1 MLTQIWAHRGASA
14 YAPENTLAAF
24 GLAAEMGANGIELDV
39 HMSRDGSLVVV
50 HDEKVNRTSNGS
62 GYVKDMTLAELK
74 KFNFSEGSKAYP
86 QERIPTLK
94 EVYELIAQTDIK
106 INVELKCDKI
116 IYEGLWD
123 KLIELEQQ
131 TKMQGRILYSSF
143 NWDVLTK
150 LLNVDNGAKVGLL
163 YKTNIKTPWKY
174 AAELGACALHP
185 KYLFPLRTPEL
196 ISACHERGFLV
207 HAWTVNEPSVM
218 QKLALAK
225 IDAIITNKPDIALR
239 VLHSLK
245 ENCNLN

>member
-1 MLTQIWAHRGASA
+1 MATQIWAHRGASA

-24 GLAAEMGANGIELDV
+24 ELSAEMGVNGIELDV

-50 HDEKVNRTSNGS
+50 HDEKVNRTSKGS
-62 GYVKDMTLAELK
+62 GFVKDMTLAELK
-74 KFNFSEGSKAYP
+74 KLDFSKGFKAYP
-86 QERIPTLK
+86 KERIPTLK
-94 EVYELIAQTDIK
+94 EVYELLAQTDIK

-116 IYEGLWD
+116 VYEGLWD

-174 AAELGACALHP
+174 AAEL
-185 KYLFPLRTPEL
+185 
-196 ISACHERGFLV
+196 
-207 HAWTVNEPSVM
+207 
-218 QKLALAK
+218 
-225 IDAIITNKPDIALR
+225 
-239 VLHSLK
+239 
-245 ENCNLN
+245 